1 MRGIVRG
8 ELRDELRQRALRVGR
23 ARLARQCA
31 HAAPVRRSSDASW
44 PRRYSDAGIAQ
55 ALELVA
61 QGKTLR
67 EAGATVGASHATV
80 MRWLKNVA

>member
-23 ARLARQCA
+23 ARFARQCA
-31 HAAPVRRSSDASW
+31 HAAPVRRSSDAPW

-67 EAGATVGASHATV
+67 EAPGDGRCVTCEV